1 MVIRFGALSFILNS
15 LMYKDLLTAQRGEG
29 EKNSDGSEG
38 SGVLNSF
45 LENEPCLVHETSS
58 DSSKDDNRDVAY
70 QQTSVVIFCSINTCI
85 LKGDFLI
92 LSVRD
97 ENGKV
102 VKTIKGYAGSPNY
115 HQDHLEIKLYEW
127 SVT

>member
-1 MVIRFGALSFILNS
+1 MVVRFNTLSYILS
-15 LMYKDLLTAQRGEG
+15 GLLYKDRLTAQRGEG

-58 DSSKDDNRDVAY
+58 DSSKDGNKDVAY
-70 QQTSVVIFCSINTCI
+70 KEISVVVFCSANTGI
-85 LKGDFLI
+85 KKGDFLI
-92 LSVRD
+92 LSVTNID
-97 ENGKV
+97 GEV
-102 VKTIKGYAGSPNY
+102 VKTIKGFAGSPTY
-115 HQDHLEIKLYEW
+115 YQDHIEIKLHEW